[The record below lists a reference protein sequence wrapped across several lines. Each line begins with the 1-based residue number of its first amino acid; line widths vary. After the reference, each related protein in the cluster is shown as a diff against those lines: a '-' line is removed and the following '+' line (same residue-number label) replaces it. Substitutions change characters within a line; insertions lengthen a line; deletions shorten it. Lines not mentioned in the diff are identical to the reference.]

1 MGGHLIMGYFDNLDN
16 EFSNK
21 YEKILEIFF
30 YEYVLV
36 LID

>member
-1 MGGHLIMGYFDNLDN
+1 MGYFDNLDN